1 MANRPL
7 NVGHSGPDVH
17 ATQQALNTWGAAPPL
32 RPDGVF
38 GPKTETAVRRFQ
50 EKRRLNV
57 HGTVDRSTRRA
68 LYPAGVATV
77 TVYGTRRLEMPAT
90 PTLSDFNQR
99 PAFGL
104 SLDPTHSTPN
114 LSSAISSYFKNPH
127 YGPIRFPGLS
137 MPLPGPAVPDWDGI
151 PPSNSPS
158 GFKGFE
164 YDHVE
169 AQPGRQVTF
178 PFRRRSQAQGA
189 FILTMQSVFLHGPDN
204 GKHLELDL
212 GAQMATTSLSHN
224 SPWSLNPF
232 IQITDVDRFWHF
244 GHFHL
249 WQMFAQAGIQIM
261 GLRSQQ
267 PSLTAQLCPLNVGI
281 DINDLLS
288 VSLQGSVT
296 ANISLQTGHVTVGGV
311 LFGGITFKL
320 GR

>member
-1 MANRPL
+1 MANRTL

-38 GPKTETAVRRFQ
+38 GSKTETAVRRFQ
-50 EKRRLNV
+50 EKHRLKV

-68 LYPAGVATV
+68 LYPVGVATV

-90 PTLSDFNQR
+90 PTLRDFNQR

-104 SLDPTHSTPN
+104 RLDPTHSTPN

-137 MPLPGPAVPDWDGI
+137 MPLPGPRVPDWDGI

-164 YDHVE
+164 YDHLE
-169 AQPGRQVTF
+169 AQPGGQVTF
-178 PFRRRSQAQGA
+178 PIRGRAQGA
-189 FILTMQSVFLHGPDN
+189 FILTMQSVFRRGPDD

-212 GAQMATTSLSHN
+212 GAQMGTTSLGPN

-232 IQITDVDRFWHF
+232 IQITDVDRFLHI
-244 GHFHL
+244 GPLHL
-249 WQMFAQAGIQIM
+249 WQPFAQVGVQIM

-267 PSLTAQLCPLNVGI
+267 PSLTAQLFPLNVGI
-281 DINDLLS
+281 DINDILS
-288 VSLQGSVT
+288 VSLQGGMA
-296 ANISLQTGHVTVGGV
+296 ANISLQTGRVTVGAQV
-311 LFGGITFKL
+311 LGGITFKL